1 MGLFSSNPKLKGKRI
16 AILATEGVEQVELT
30 KPRRALDKAG
40 AVTHLISPQSH
51 IKGGKIK
58 AWDMVRWGD
67 NFKVDRTLAQ
77 ASPLEYDALLLP
89 GGVMNPDFLRMDE
102 VAVRFVRG
110 FVEAGKPM
118 AAICHGPLDPD
129 RGRSRRRPNH
139 HLLALAQD
147 RSSKRRRKLGRSGGC
162 RRPRSRHQPQPQ
174 RPARLQQSHHRA
186 VQHLRSGLQV
196 SRLNTAAAQPGPS
209 PCLEISAT
217 PR

>member
-67 NFKVDRTLAQ
+67 SFKVDRTLAH

-118 AAICHGPLDPD
+118 AAICHGPWTLIEAEAVAGRTITSWPSLKTDLRNAGANWVDQEVVED
-129 RGRSRRRPNH
+129 RGLVTSRSPKDLPAFNKAIIE
-139 HLLALAQD
+139 LFSTFGQGS
-147 RSSKRRRKLGRSGGC
+147 RS
-162 RRPRSRHQPQPQ
+162 
-174 RPARLQQSHHRA
+174 PA
-186 VQHLRSGLQV
+186 
-196 SRLNTAAAQPGPS
+196 
-209 PCLEISAT
+209 
-217 PR
+217 

>member
-67 NFKVDRTLAQ
+67 SFKVDRTLAH

-118 AAICHGPLDPD
+118 AAICHGPWTLIEAEAVAGRTITSWPSLKTDLRNAGANWVDQEVAED
-129 RGRSRRRPNH
+129 RGLVTSRSPKDLPAFNKAIIE
-139 HLLALAQD
+139 LFSTFGQD
-147 RSSKRRRKLGRSGGC
+147 SRS
-162 RRPRSRHQPQPQ
+162 
-174 RPARLQQSHHRA
+174 PA
-186 VQHLRSGLQV
+186 
-196 SRLNTAAAQPGPS
+196 
-209 PCLEISAT
+209 
-217 PR
+217 